1 MLLQHDHQWK
11 EEQNPRC
18 WRTNRNKSDTYHSS
32 NHMRIGLCGL
42 WTASYIHA
50 IQFIDARCQKAL
62 GPRLHQHLFPYPL
75 VYTLG
80 SLSCTNMTVQ
90 ETAVAV
96 PLQSLVPVFNTVFP
110 RLPQFICILPLVP
123 ERDSYSVSL
132 RHLTRKDVS
141 FLMCSLVP
149 GQVFTP

>member
-1 MLLQHDHQWK
+1 MLLQYDHQWK
-11 EEQNPRC
+11 EEQNPRS
-18 WRTNRNKSDTYHSS
+18 WRTNRNKSDTFILQ
-32 NHMRIGLCGL
+32 NHIHIGLCGL

-80 SLSCTNMTVQ
+80 SVSCMNMTVQ

-96 PLQSLVPVFNTVFP
+96 PLQSLVPVFHRVFP

-132 RHLTRKDVS
+132 RHLTWKDVS
-141 FLMCSLVP
+141 FLMCSLVH